1 MKKRNQLIS
10 KGLYLFWHY
19 LMLASL
25 GLFLIICL
33 GDIIFIIFFDR
44 TVSDDFFDGFVR
56 FNSWAIPAL
65 LALFSVS
72 SSLAVSGFMQ
82 NRMQVTGEKDDD
94 KEAGRSDMND

>member
-1 MKKRNQLIS
+1 MRKRNQHIS

-25 GLFLIICL
+25 GLFLIICI
-33 GDIIFIIFFDR
+33 GDIIFVIFFDMI
-44 TVSDDFFDGFVR
+44 VSDDFFDRFVR

-72 SSLAVSGFMQ
+72 SSFAVSGFMQ
-82 NRMQVTGEKDDD
+82 NCVNVTGENDED